1 MLTKMEDADMRET
14 ITEGL
19 EVIYDGDRNFVIFDA
34 ERKAYAPGALICEY
48 ARFAPNSLKEIIVK
62 APHFNE
68 VKNDSNLTKAIF
80 WLYEEVHEKYP
91 LVIAEMINAEF
102 MEEAIK
108 FANFSDEELKEHL
121 SNEEL
126 YKKDDKIIAFILEGT
141 GFDDFNG
148 RTVGQILL
156 FSYYSFAM
164 SYVTFRHLFDSFI
177 AAATDGG
184 ATEFPWELFGE
195 LAMFQHIDYKIVFFE
210 GKFHSLYTFKSSV
223 SLLVFEIAHAM
234 DHETQIV
241 KCQNCGHYFVPD
253 TRVDAVY
260 CNYES
265 PQKPGKTCRNV
276 GAQIARADKEKNDAV
291 TKSYRKVYMRYV
303 MHMNRHPED
312 EDKQKMFD
320 KLTEEVKNKRK
331 SLEEGTITEED
342 FFDWLD
348 QF

>member
-1 MLTKMEDADMRET
+1 MRET

-34 ERKAYAPGALICEY
+34 ERRPYEPGALICEY
-48 ARFAPNSLKEIIVK
+48 ARFAPDSLKEIIVR

-68 VKNDSNLTKAIF
+68 EKDDTNLVKAIF
-80 WLYEEVHEKYP
+80 WLYDEVHEKYP
-91 LVIAEMINAEF
+91 LVIAEMISAEM
-102 MEEAIK
+102 MEEAVK
-108 FANFSDEELKEHL
+108 FVNASEADLKEHL
-121 SNEEL
+121 SDENL
-126 YKKDDKIIAFILEGT
+126 YNKEDQILQYILADT

-148 RTVGQILL
+148 KTVGQILL

-164 SYVTFRHLFDSFI
+164 SYVTFRHLFDRFI

-184 ATEFPWELFGE
+184 ESEFPWELYGE
-195 LAMFQHIDYKIVFFE
+195 MATFQHIDYKIVFFE

-234 DHETQIV
+234 DHETQFT
-241 KCQNCGHYFVPD
+241 KCQNCGYYFVPD
-253 TRVDAVY
+253 TRIDTLY

-312 EDKQKMFD
+312 EDKQQMFER
-320 KLTEEVKNKRK
+320 LTEEVKIKRK
-331 SLEEGTITEED
+331 ELADGTISEED